1 MLTDQCNE
9 AVLQATIDSAGLG
22 GNSRFKFEVFPPTPT
37 WSEND
42 TDRLNEISKEIST
55 VSTDSTFLYLW
66 TIVILRFQKENIIV
80 KSIKKT
86 SSSQQL
92 PMQ

>member
-55 VSTDSTFLYLW
+55 VSTDKPLSLGNRHLK
-66 TIVILRFQKENIIV
+66 KESIIV

-86 SSSQQL
+86 SSSQQHY
-92 PMQ
+92 PCTKSS